1 LAMRGSFVPLDNY
14 RPEYLSIFSRDVL
27 RKISIGDN
35 AWELM
40 VPEAVADLVKQR
52 SFFDYQASR
61 AES

>member
-1 LAMRGSFVPLDNY
+1 MCAQERVNTS
-14 RPEYLSIFSRDVL
+14 
-27 RKISIGDN
+27 DN